1 MMYIWIEKG
10 TGGWGGLFEL
20 EIMLGK
26 KIVYIIVGIWFV
38 IVDKLVQ
45 FIGWQVI
52 DGFKEGEFVE
62 VEIGVVVI
70 DCGGILCCGIY
81 LKWCIFIINIYL
93 MGKFGL
99 LVQYIVEDI
108 YVFGVKEENI
118 IVVGDVIL

>member
-10 TGGWGGLFEL
+10 MGGWGGLFEL
-20 EIMLGK
+20 KVMLGK

-81 LKWCIFIINIYL
+81 LK
-93 MGKFGL
+93 
-99 LVQYIVEDI
+99 
-108 YVFGVKEENI
+108 
-118 IVVGDVIL
+118 